1 MRKFCLH
8 SSIVLLLLILYPGK
22 LQSQASKPDQVEL
35 MKQFLGTWTGEIGK
49 DTILTGHNIMFGKG
63 LDCYSQII
71 SKGKVISSGRQLYGY
86 DKESDKII
94 IAELIK
100 PSPDMEI
107 LAAWFT
113 SKNTGEMVL
122 LRDISNPDAAVLK
135 WKFEFKSSN
144 LIVETASR
152 NDKTFRIITLTREL
166 N

>member
-1 MRKFCLH
+1 
-8 SSIVLLLLILYPGK
+8 
-22 LQSQASKPDQVEL
+22 

-86 DKESDKII
+86 DKKSDKIM

-113 SKNTGEMVL
+113 SKTTGEMVL
-122 LRDISNPDAAVLK
+122 LQDISNPDAAVSK
-135 WKFEFKSSN
+135 WKFEFKSPN
-144 LIVETASR
+144 LIVETALR
-152 NDKTFRIITLTREL
+152 NNKTFRIITLTREL